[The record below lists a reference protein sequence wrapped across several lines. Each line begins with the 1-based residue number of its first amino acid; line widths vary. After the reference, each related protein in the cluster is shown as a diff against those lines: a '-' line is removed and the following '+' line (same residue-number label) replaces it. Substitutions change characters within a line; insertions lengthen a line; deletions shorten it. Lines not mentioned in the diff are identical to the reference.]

1 MEYDAGSYDVIVV
14 GAGHGGCE
22 AALAAARLG
31 LSTLVVTLNMDN
43 VGLMPCNPAVGG
55 PAKGHLV
62 AEVDALGG
70 EIGLNTDRA
79 AIQMR
84 LLNTGKGPA
93 VQALRAQADKRL
105 YMRLMKGVLER
116 QKGLHLRQVT
126 VERIEVRN
134 GAVRGVVGSTGARIT
149 ARAVVVATGT
159 YLDSRIIIG
168 DLAYP
173 GAPNNQQ
180 AAAGLGRSLRGLGLT
195 LARFKTGTPPRVHR
209 GSVDFSRMKEQPGDQ
224 TLHNF
229 SFVSP
234 VTQRD
239 QVSCWLT
246 YTGDQAHR
254 IIREN
259 LHRAPLYTG
268 VITSAGP
275 RYCPSIETKVVRFAD
290 KPFHQIFLEPEGAD
304 TLEMY
309 VQGLATSLPEDV
321 QMAVLRTIPGLERV
335 RMMRTGYAI
344 EYDYVPPHQVK
355 ASLESRAVAGLFL
368 AGQINGTSGYE
379 EAAAQGIVA
388 GINAARYVQGEPPL
402 VLSRAESYIGVLIDD
417 LITKNHDEPYRMM
430 TARAEHRLLLRQD
443 NADFRLTERGRAL
456 GLVDDARYRSFLD
469 RKKALDEGL
478 ETVRRTVLPVTEEMA
493 ARMRDINTA
502 RPPGQAVSVA
512 ALLRRPEIGVRELNA
527 LGVPELPPAE
537 ILPLLVTEIKY
548 EGYIKRE
555 RQRVEKLARLEA
567 QGLPEDIDYAVVH
580 GLSTE
585 AREKLSRFRPA
596 NLGQASRL
604 AGVNPADIAVLAVHL
619 EKRRRADPGRRPADR
634 DQAPAGHPPL
644 DTQPGVGP
652 GVGRG

>member
-1 MEYDAGSYDVIVV
+1 MEYSAGRYDVVV
-14 GAGHGGCE
+14 IGAGHAGCE

-31 LSTLVVTLNMDN
+31 MSTLVVTLNMDN

-70 EIGLNTDRA
+70 EIALNTDRA

-105 YMRLMKGVLER
+105 YMRLMKEVLER
-116 QKGLHLRQVT
+116 QKGLHLQQFT
-126 VERIEVRN
+126 VDRVEVEK
-134 GAVRGVVGSTGARIT
+134 GAVRGVVCSTGARIG
-149 ARAVVVATGT
+149 ARAVIVATGT

-168 DLAYP
+168 DLTYP
-173 GAPNNQQ
+173 GAPNNQRP
-180 AAAGLGRSLRGLGLT
+180 AVGLGDSLRALGLT

-209 GSVDFSRMKEQPGDQ
+209 ESVDFSRMREQPGDEV
-224 TLHNF
+224 LHNF
-229 SFVSP
+229 SFISP
-234 VTQRD
+234 VTRRD
-239 QVSCWLT
+239 QISCWLT
-246 YTGDQAHR
+246 YTGEQAHR

-259 LHRAPLYTG
+259 LHRAPLFTG

-290 KPFHQIFLEPEGAD
+290 KPAHQIFLEPEGAD
-304 TLEMY
+304 TWEMY

-321 QMAVLRTIPGLERV
+321 QMAVLRSIPGLERV

-344 EYDYVPPHQVK
+344 EYDYVPPHQIK
-355 ASLESRAVAGLFL
+355 ASLETRAVPGLFL

-388 GINAARYVQGEPPL
+388 GINAARYVKGEPPL

-443 NADFRLTERGRAL
+443 NADFRLTEIGRKI
-456 GLVDDARYRSFLD
+456 GLVDDQRYRSFLD
-469 RKKALDEGL
+469 RKKAMDEGL
-478 ETVRRTVLPVTEEMA
+478 ERLRRTVLPVTEELA
-493 ARMRDINTA
+493 ARMRQWNTS
-502 RPPGQAVSVA
+502 PPGSGSINLE
-512 ALLRRPEIGVRELNA
+512 ALVRRPEIGVSELRA
-527 LGVPELPPAE
+527 LGVTGLAPAG
-537 ILPLLVTEIKY
+537 ILPLLIAEIKY

-555 RQRVEKLARLEA
+555 RQRVEKMARLE
-567 QGLPEDIDYAVVH
+567 GLELPADVDYAVVP
-580 GLSTE
+580 GLCTE

-604 AGVNPADIAVLAVHL
+604 AGVSPADVAVLMVYL
-619 EKRRRADPGRRPADR
+619 QKRRRPVNEVDAVCSGME
-634 DQAPAGHPPL
+634 
-644 DTQPGVGP
+644 
-652 GVGRG
+652 